1 MAQIGRGRGSRE
13 GEEEETIRNGVAN
26 SKQTVRVAV
35 VCKLLNTAA
44 KGWVGW
50 VAGMERKRR
59 MKRSGKARG
68 KKLRCSVCS
77 PVPPVVTSDVNRLV
91 LATQQAPLF
100 GRNCLY

>member
-1 MAQIGRGRGSRE
+1 MSICNVMAQIGRGRGSWE

-50 VAGMERKRR
+50 VARDGEE
-59 MKRSGKARG
+59 
-68 KKLRCSVCS
+68 KKDEEIWES
-77 PVPPVVTSDVNRLV
+77 
-91 LATQQAPLF
+91 
-100 GRNCLY
+100 

>member
-1 MAQIGRGRGSRE
+1 
-13 GEEEETIRNGVAN
+13 
-26 SKQTVRVAV
+26 
-35 VCKLLNTAA
+35 
-44 KGWVGW
+44 
-50 VAGMERKRR
+50 MERKRR